1 MQWKL
6 QCLQLALVMRKGLI
20 SSMTMLHHT
29 LHNQQ
34 FKSWTNWA
42 TKLCLVHHIHLTSCQ
57 LTTTSSSVAMTFCR
71 ENTSITSR
79 RHVKFRSLDI
89 YATGINK
96 LILIDNNVLI
106 VMVPILINKDVLE
119 PSYNLKFTSKSS
131 ITFYQHN
138 AVVLASFIE
147 IYWHLT
153 CKFKVCLWW
162 FDTCIYCEMITTVGP
177 ANIFIPSY
185 NYLFWL
191 KMQKLFNNLSIYF
204 PTSVSTFSA
213 SQWVQL

>member
-1 MQWKL
+1 MPAAGFGHEKGPNLLYDNAPPHIAQPSLQKL
-6 QCLQLALVMRKGLI
+6 NKLGYKALPRPPCSPDLLPTDYHFFKRLNDFLQGKYF
-20 SSMTMLHHT
+20 
-29 LHNQQ
+29 HNQQ
-34 FKSWTNWA
+34 EACQIPKPEY
-42 TKLCLVHHIHLTSCQ
+42 LCYRNKQAYFSLTIMCW
-57 LTTTSSSVAMTFCR
+57 L
-71 ENTSITSR
+71 
-79 RHVKFRSLDI
+79 
-89 YATGINK
+89 
-96 LILIDNNVLI
+96 
-106 VMVPILINKDVLE
+106 MVPILINKDVLE
-119 PSYNLKFTSKSS
+119 PSCNLKFTSKSS

-191 KMQKLFNNLSIYF
+191 KMQKLFNSLSIYF